1 MSTAQ
6 ARKITRVTALL
17 GHPRL
22 RRSVG
27 GSQRR
32 YSGTGAIAACF
43 ASGFTWSAAGVYRER
58 RRDGEVR
65 GSVRLSFVG
74 TVGGYGTMP
83 SILVVGGGMG
93 GLSTAMLLAQ
103 DGHEV
108 TLLERD
114 PAPPPA
120 SGDEAWD
127 SWERKGINQFRMIH
141 YFLPRF
147 REIAEAELPEAV
159 EALDA
164 DGVLRH
170 NAIALAPES
179 LTGGARAG
187 DERFEAMTGRR
198 PMVEAA
204 FARTAAATP
213 NVTIRRGVSV
223 KGLLAGEPAV
233 EGVPHVVGVVSDTGD
248 EMRADLVVDATGR
261 RSPLPSLLVAI
272 GAVAPEEEV
281 EDSGFM
287 YYGRH
292 FRSRDGSQPPAFG
305 PLLQHYDSISVL
317 TLPADNGT
325 WGIGIITSARDAPLR
340 ATRDVEVWERVI
352 ASYPLIAHWLDGDPI
367 TDIQLMA
374 KIEDRHRCF
383 VVDGRPV
390 ATGVA
395 PIADSWACTNPS
407 VGRGATIGLI
417 HAQALRDLVRD
428 HGVDDPV
435 AFANAWHDITVE
447 RVEPLYRD
455 TLAFDRHRLGEIDA
469 QIAGVPYETEDPSW
483 AIGKALQE
491 AGRGDPELLRG
502 YVEIAGLLARA
513 KEVLARP
520 GVLKKVLVV
529 AATPA
534 EPAPGPSRAELVEL
548 IGAAS

>member
-1 MSTAQ
+1 
-6 ARKITRVTALL
+6 
-17 GHPRL
+17 
-22 RRSVG
+22 
-27 GSQRR
+27 
-32 YSGTGAIAACF
+32 
-43 ASGFTWSAAGVYRER
+43 
-58 RRDGEVR
+58 
-65 GSVRLSFVG
+65 
-74 TVGGYGTMP
+74 
-83 SILVVGGGMG
+83 
-93 GLSTAMLLAQ
+93 
-103 DGHEV
+103 
-108 TLLERD
+108 
-114 PAPPPA
+114 
-120 SGDEAWD
+120 
-127 SWERKGINQFRMIH
+127 
-141 YFLPRF
+141 
-147 REIAEAELPEAV
+147 
-159 EALDA
+159 
-164 DGVLRH
+164 
-170 NAIALAPES
+170 
-179 LTGGARAG
+179 
-187 DERFEAMTGRR
+187 
-198 PMVEAA
+198 
-204 FARTAAATP
+204 
-213 NVTIRRGVSV
+213 
-223 KGLLAGEPAV
+223 
-233 EGVPHVVGVVSDTGD
+233 VGVVSDTGD

-483 AIGKALQE
+483 AIGKALQA
-491 AGRGDPELLRG
+491 AGRSDPELLRG

-520 GVLKKVLVV
+520 GVLKKVRVV